1 MLEHIKGRHGKY
13 KKKTQTKLLEANHAR
28 ARIKKKKST
37 LDGINSGFDAE
48 KVKINGQKDMQ

>member
-28 ARIKKKKST
+28 ARIKKKKKY
-37 LDGINSGFDAE
+37 SGW
-48 KVKINGQKDMQ
+48 N